1 MDRGASSSPFVPDAL
16 VASLRLIL
24 RGILAGL
31 GAWRLEVGQAVL
43 TYNRFS
49 RAFGRIE
56 RLLLRFRAGLLGRR
70 IVAVPS
76 KPHGRAGRA
85 GSSCLPRR
93 YGWLVRA
100 GSHQAMGYGSQLQA
114 LLGEPDMQ
122 ALLAASPQAVRVLK
136 PVCRALA
143 VELPGRL
150 RLWLRRSP
158 KWRASASR
166 APSRSRSG
174 YRCRGVC
181 CRPRGGQ
188 VLESCAEAAGE
199 VRLYCCVL

>member
-56 RLLLRFRAGLLGRR
+56 RLLLRFRAGRLGRR

-85 GSSCLPRR
+85 APPCLPRR
-93 YGWLVRA
+93 FGWLVRA

-143 VELPGRL
+143 VELPGAPAPVVA
-150 RLWLRRSP
+150 P
-158 KWRASASR
+158 KPKMARQR
-166 APSRSRSG
+166 KPRPKPEPFRIPLP
-174 YRCRGVC
+174 RGV
-181 CRPRGGQ
+181 
-188 VLESCAEAAGE
+188 LSAARRAGFGK
-199 VRLYCCVL
+199 LC